1 MQNYKTFAK
10 HLKLTK
16 LSEIKYSKKPV
27 NSKSNISYEQFT
39 KRRKAIM
46 LYTLPSV
53 ILQLNFR
60 TLHSFMSPRRLTF

>member
-10 HLKLTK
+10 LLKLTK
-16 LSEIKYSKKPV
+16 LSEMKYSKKTV
-27 NSKSNISYEQFT
+27 NTLRNQQFT
-39 KRRKAIM
+39 ERRKASM

>member
-10 HLKLTK
+10 LLKLTK
-16 LSEIKYSKKPV
+16 LSERKYSKKPV
-27 NSKSNISYEQFT
+27 NTLRNQQFT
-39 KRRKAIM
+39 ERRKASM

-60 TLHSFMSPRRLTF
+60 ALHSFMSPCRLTS